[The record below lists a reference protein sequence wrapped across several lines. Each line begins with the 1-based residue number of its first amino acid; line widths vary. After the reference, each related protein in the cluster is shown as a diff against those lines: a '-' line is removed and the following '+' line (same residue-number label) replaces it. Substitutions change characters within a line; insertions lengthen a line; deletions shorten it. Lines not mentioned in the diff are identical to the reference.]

1 MNTVEVVYSW
11 PEPESL
17 PDPEPEPEL
26 EIELE
31 SDSEPG
37 LDPESLPDLLVESPD
52 CPGLDSK
59 RLGVVGED
67 KRAVVQGH
75 TVCQLVW
82 VTVVTAL
89 AVETL
94 ARSKVL
100 VKKERVNRML
110 GGYGDKQMQLMTEM
124 RGKPLVKECG
134 KTANR
139 SDQKCFSEHFVVLL

>member
-1 MNTVEVVYSW
+1 MVFAVAGQSVTEGGQAVTVWTLVANTVEVVYCC
-11 PEPESL
+11 PEPEPL
-17 PDPEPEPEL
+17 LDPEPEP

-31 SDSEPG
+31 SDSEPE
-37 LDPESLPDLLVESPD
+37 LDPESLPDVLVESPD
-52 CPGLDSK
+52 CPWLDSK

-82 VTVVTAL
+82 VTVRTAL

-110 GGYGDKQMQLMTEM
+110 GGYG
-124 RGKPLVKECG
+124 R
-134 KTANR
+134 N
-139 SDQKCFSEHFVVLL
+139 KCN